1 MTAEMS
7 VQITLA
13 LSNIIY
19 FIHPSAENGKQN
31 NFKHYRLIALKVQ
44 VLSRIN
50 VILIAVLME
59 NDYFYIKYVYIP
71 FKHISYI

>member
-19 FIHPSAENGKQN
+19 FRHPSAENGKQN

-50 VILIAVLME
+50 DILILVLKE
-59 NDYFYIKYVYIP
+59 NAFFYKTWAYVYL
-71 FKHISYI
+71 HIW